1 MCDHWMPTI
10 QVPMTIEQFHQL
22 PRHPAFK
29 YEYVGGQTWL
39 TPRTK
44 HYHAMLDLRPMDV
57 PADLALRPI
66 GPNDFPELTR
76 LFSAAFHTI
85 QPYGSLDESTRLRA
99 AAEALERARSGGDG
113 PWIERASFIAL
124 ENRQPAGAIFITL
137 LPLGDPCDWDSYHWT
152 EPPPA
157 DCIMRRLGRPHLTW
171 IFVSPLQT
179 GHGMGTALLAAA
191 TRELLRLG
199 YTELLSTFM
208 LGNDS
213 SMLWHWRNG
222 FRLLA
227 YPGSARRLRDR
238 PRASKS

>member
-29 YEYVGGQTWL
+29 YEYVAGQTWL

-44 HYHAMLDLRPMDV
+44 HYHAMLDLRPLDV
-57 PADLALRPI
+57 TTDLALRPI
-66 GPNDFPELTR
+66 GPNDFPELVR
-76 LFSAAFHTI
+76 LFSAAFHVI
-85 QPYGSLDESTRLRA
+85 QPYGSLDEPTRLRA

-113 PWIERASFIAL
+113 PWIERASFVVFQD
-124 ENRQPAGAIFITL
+124 RKPAGAIFITL
-137 LPLGDPCDWDSYHWT
+137 LPLGDPCDWDSYHWA

-157 DCIMRRLGRPHLTW
+157 DAIVRRLGRPHLTW
-171 IFVSPLQT
+171 IFVSPLGAGQ
-179 GHGMGTALLAAA
+179 GMGTALLAAA
-191 TRELLRLG
+191 SRELLRLG

-227 YPGSARRLRDR
+227 YPGSARRVRQR
-238 PRASKS
+238 QRSGRS